1 MENETMTAK
10 DFRRESEYECEILI
24 RQRRMDF
31 LTRRIAE
38 QERVSLQW
46 EHELFY
52 RHFQFTIGRL
62 WKQVQG
68 EQAKV
73 RFCEHRLGEIQDKR
87 RRIEANRLALQMSI
101 GREQEETGER
111 HCIASISAMCRP
123 QPQRSVTSELLDS
136 RVVTQGQRAKVVLDP
151 EPEMVKP
158 SNASSIQISLFDAPE
173 LVTVTPPQAVVE
185 VVASPHPIVQSAQPS
200 APQPSR
206 QETVQPSE
214 SEHSADCGAPE
225 EAADEAESAADDPQ
239 AVEAAESEQP
249 VSEEKEEAEEEGDDS
264 AQVADASPKARI
276 KPQPYKHHKYKGKKS
291 KSKRHRR

>member
-87 RRIEANRLALQMSI
+87 RRIEANRLALQMSM
-101 GREQEETGER
+101 GLEQEETGEK
-111 HCIASISAMCRP
+111 HCIASMSAMCRP

-173 LVTVTPPQAVVE
+173 LVTVTPPQAVVA

-206 QETVQPSE
+206 QETAPASE
-214 SEHSADCGAPE
+214 QSADCGAPE
-225 EAADEAESAADDPQ
+225 EAADEAESATDEPQ
-239 AVEAAESEQP
+239 VEAAESEQP

-291 KSKRHRR
+291 SCKRHRR

>member
-1 MENETMTAK
+1 MTAK

-87 RRIEANRLALQMSI
+87 RRIEANRLALQMSM
-101 GREQEETGER
+101 GLEQEETGEK
-111 HCIASISAMCRP
+111 HCIASMSAMCRP

-173 LVTVTPPQAVVE
+173 LVTVTPPQAVVA

-206 QETVQPSE
+206 QETAPASE
-214 SEHSADCGAPE
+214 QSADCGAPE
-225 EAADEAESAADDPQ
+225 EAADEAESATDEPQ
-239 AVEAAESEQP
+239 VEAAESEQP

-276 KPQPYKHHKYKGKKS
+276 KPQPYKHHKYKGKKG
-291 KSKRHRR
+291 KRHRR